1 MTDTK
6 PKLFITRALPFDVE
20 ARAKK
25 DFAATVQAE
34 GTVLSSD
41 EIINASKGFD
51 AILTCPADP
60 LNAET
65 IERLDK
71 SIKIIAT
78 FSVGFEH
85 VNLDAASA
93 KSIPVTNTPDVLT
106 DATADVALL
115 LMLGA
120 MRRASEGMEL
130 IRENKWGGW
139 NPTQLMGTEM
149 KSKRLGVLGMG
160 RIGQA
165 TADRARA
172 FGMEIHYHNRS
183 RLSPELEKGATYY
196 DTAEKLLK
204 VSDVLSVHC
213 PLTPDTK
220 SFLNAPRIA
229 MLPTGAV
236 VINTARGPVIDDDA
250 LIAALKSG
258 HVAAAGLDVFD
269 GEPKL
274 NDGYRTLANTFLLP
288 HLGSATVETRNAMG
302 FMALDNLD
310 AFFSKRDLPNRVN

>member
-1 MTDTK
+1 MTNAK
-6 PKLFITRALPFDVE
+6 AKLFITRALPSEVE
-20 ARAKK
+20 RRAKK
-25 DFAATVQAE
+25 DFDAQTQTE
-34 GTVLSSD
+34 GTVLSAE
-41 EIINASKGFD
+41 EIINSSKGFD

-65 IERLDK
+65 VQRLDE

-85 VNLDAASA
+85 VSLDAASA

-106 DATADVALL
+106 DATADIALL

-120 MRRASEGMEL
+120 MRRATEGMAL
-130 IRENKWGGW
+130 VRENKWSGW
-139 NPTQLMGTEM
+139 TPTQLMGTQM

-183 RLSPELEKGATYY
+183 RLLPDLEKGAVYH
-196 DTAEKLLK
+196 DSAEGLLK
-204 VSDVLSVHC
+204 VSDVLSIHC

-220 SFLNAPRIA
+220 NFLNAERIA
-229 MLPTGAV
+229 TLPTGAV

-250 LIAALKSG
+250 LISALKSG

-288 HLGSATVETRNAMG
+288 HLGSATIETRNAMG

-310 AFFSKRDLPNRVN
+310 AFFSKRDLPNRAN